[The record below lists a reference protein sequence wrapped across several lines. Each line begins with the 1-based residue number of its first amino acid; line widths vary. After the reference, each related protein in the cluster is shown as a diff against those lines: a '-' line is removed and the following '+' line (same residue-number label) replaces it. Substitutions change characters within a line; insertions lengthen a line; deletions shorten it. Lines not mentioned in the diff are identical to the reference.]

1 MNNKPW
7 EDEWKSNDVGMF
19 FSELEAF
26 EPYMGNWIEDTDVH
40 CIEWEASSTTSQNTQ
55 QNPFKNKNLTRTHK
69 TCALFFDATFSQHA
83 GFDVQQLAAPDS
95 PRSFG
100 YANL

>member
-26 EPYMGNWIEDTDVH
+26 EPYMGNWIENTDVH
-40 CIEWEASSTTSQNTQ
+40 CPE
-55 QNPFKNKNLTRTHK
+55 
-69 TCALFFDATFSQHA
+69 
-83 GFDVQQLAAPDS
+83 
-95 PRSFG
+95 
-100 YANL
+100 